1 MAEHHSP
8 EGRERIVAAITAFV
22 AHDFPRASAEFQ
34 EMIVAEI
41 VMAAGDPRS
50 PLHRAFV
57 KWAARMGT
65 DRGQTLSMT
74 TGSTGAHRRG
84 RFSLTNLRK

>member
-8 EGRERIVAAITAFV
+8 EEWGSIVAAITAVV

-41 VMAAGDPRS
+41 VMAASDPRS

-57 KWAARMGT
+57 EWDDSRVAE
-65 DRGQTLSMT
+65 L
-74 TGSTGAHRRG
+74 HREQDAYR
-84 RFSLTNLRK
+84 RRN